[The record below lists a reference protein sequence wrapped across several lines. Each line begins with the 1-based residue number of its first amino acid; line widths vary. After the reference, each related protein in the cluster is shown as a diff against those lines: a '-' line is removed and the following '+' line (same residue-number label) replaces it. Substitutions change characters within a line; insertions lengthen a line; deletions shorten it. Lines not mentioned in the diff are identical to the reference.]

1 MRHIPYLVCV
11 LCVQEI
17 AICQSQLAQPSNTE
31 QHRAELEEEVQ
42 VCQSELAQLYTYT
55 QHIREGRRAYLEEG
69 VRDNEDWIQ
78 HHKQRIAECNSDLA
92 RAEWELAELGEFINN
107 IDTLITQLIIMQD
120 NMQDKLETNNN
131 SLRVYI
137 CMYVYGLENRRLLGT
152 NLLFPSTDGI
162 PRYYYRWDTSVITNL
177 GPGLSRSYPPETVII

>member
-11 LCVQEI
+11 LCVQVI
-17 AICQSQLAQPSNTE
+17 ANCQSELAQPSITE
-31 QHRAELEEEVQ
+31 QHRAELEKWVQ
-42 VCQSELAQLYTYT
+42 SY
-55 QHIREGRRAYLEEG
+55 EG
-69 VRDNEDWIQ
+69 DIQ
-78 HHKQRIAECNSDLA
+78 HYKQLIAGYNSDLA
-92 RAEWELAELGEFINN
+92 RAEGELAELGEFINN

>member
-17 AICQSQLAQPSNTE
+17 AAYQSELAQPSITE
-31 QHRAELEEEVQ
+31 QHRALLEEQ
-42 VCQSELAQLYTYT
+42 V
-55 QHIREGRRAYLEEG
+55 R
-69 VRDNEDWIQ
+69 VNEDWIQ
-78 HHKQRIAECNSDLA
+78 HHKQCLAVYNSNLASAEG
-92 RAEWELAELGEFINN
+92 ELAELGEFINN

-137 CMYVYGLENRRLLGT
+137 CMYVCIWVGE
-152 NLLFPSTDGI
+152 
-162 PRYYYRWDTSVITNL
+162 
-177 GPGLSRSYPPETVII
+177 